1 MRSHVCILAI
11 FLLTF
16 AGVFVHA
23 DESLEALIKR
33 AETASNG
40 ERPGLYTEIAE
51 QELRD
56 ADRLYN
62 AGQADAGRAAVDSVV
77 AYSDKACDATN
88 QARNKIK
95 NTEIAI
101 RKMAA
106 KLQAMGYE
114 AYFYEPPAGGHGY
127 GKDHGEQATFM
138 SLGYAFLRRAIGWET

>member
-1 MRSHVCILAI
+1 MSAMRSRVCIFAI

-23 DESLEALIKR
+23 DESLEALLKR

-106 KLQAMGYE
+106 KLRDIKRSLVFEDQAPVQAAADHLEKLRTSLLARMF
-114 AYFYEPPAGGHGY
+114 A
-127 GKDHGEQATFM
+127 KDN
-138 SLGYAFLRRAIGWET
+138 

>member
-106 KLQAMGYE
+106 KLRDIKRSLVFEDQAPVQAAADHLEKLRTSLLARMF
-114 AYFYEPPAGGHGY
+114 A
-127 GKDHGEQATFM
+127 KDN
-138 SLGYAFLRRAIGWET
+138 

>member
-1 MRSHVCILAI
+1 MPEGLAPISSSRIATGDIARHSFAVVRRGFDTDEVRAYLQSVSRSI
-11 FLLTF
+11 
-16 AGVFVHA
+16 
-23 DESLEALIKR
+23 EAL
-33 AETASNG
+33 E
-40 ERPGLYTEIAE
+40 ERE

-106 KLQAMGYE
+106 KLRDIKRSLVFEDQAPVQAAADHLEKLRTSLLARMF
-114 AYFYEPPAGGHGY
+114 A
-127 GKDHGEQATFM
+127 KDN
-138 SLGYAFLRRAIGWET
+138 